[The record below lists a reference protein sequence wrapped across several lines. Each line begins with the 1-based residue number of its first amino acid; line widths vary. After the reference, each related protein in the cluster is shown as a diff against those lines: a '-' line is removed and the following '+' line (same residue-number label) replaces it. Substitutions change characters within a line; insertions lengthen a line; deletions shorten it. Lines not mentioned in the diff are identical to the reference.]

1 MDHVV
6 HSLFILSARR
16 FAHLCLVDRARAAA
30 VSSAPRT
37 WPGISSRGY
46 NTGSESAKPEAIS
59 QITWSEAPFEAEPR

>member
-1 MDHVV
+1 MV
-6 HSLFILSARR
+6 LFIACWLAR
-16 FAHLCLVDRARAAA
+16 LCLVDRVARAAAAATAA

-59 QITWSEAPFEAEPR
+59 QIT